1 MSESVIQDGSVVTTS
16 ISVDGTE
23 IPGQYQVISINV
35 NKEINKISSAKI
47 KISDGGFTGLKEDFP
62 AANSG
67 LFDPGK
73 KIEIKVGYS
82 SQNKSIYKGIII
94 KQGIKLSNDHC
105 ELNIECKEDP
115 IKMTLE
121 RNNAIYI
128 DKKDSD
134 IISELIK
141 NSGLSAKVDATSVQ
155 HPELVQYYCTDWDF
169 MMMRA
174 DLNGYVVIT
183 DGDKVSVGKPEI
195 TGSSVLEVING
206 VSLISIN
213 LEMDSRFQFPK
224 VTCTGW
230 DVSNQKIVSSNS
242 KPVDDQKIGLSSSKL
257 SNVSGVSEYHLQT
270 PANLPANLLESWAT
284 GKLTRSV
291 LSKIKGTVKF
301 QGHAKAKPG
310 IVITLKGLSDSFNG
324 DAYVTGVEQVIED
337 GNWLTTCKIG
347 IDFKSYSEEIP
358 DIEAPSTS
366 GMLAGIKGLHT
377 AIVKKIHEDKD
388 GQHRIQISYPTIEKD
403 NLGVWARL
411 STFYASNGSGAFFI
425 PEVNDEVI
433 VGFINE
439 DPHQPIILGSVYSS
453 KNAPAY
459 TSEEKNK
466 IKALVTKSKMKIEFE
481 EEKKIITILT
491 PAANSIVLD
500 DDQGSITITDKNQNK
515 IEMTKDGMTF
525 DCAKDF
531 TIKAKGK
538 IIMEAQADI
547 QAKAT
552 GAYKA
557 EGMSV
562 ELKGS
567 TKFAAE
573 GAQAELKGSAQTVI
587 KGGIVMIN

>member
-94 KQGIKLSNDHC
+94 KQGIKLSNDHS

-121 RNNAIYI
+121 RNNTIYI

-141 NSGLSAKVDATSVQ
+141 NSGLSSNVDATSVQ
-155 HPELVQYYCTDWDF
+155 YPELVQYYCTDWDF

-183 DGDKVSVGKPEI
+183 DEDKVSVGKPEI

-224 VTCTGW
+224 VTSTGW

-324 DAYVTGVEQVIED
+324 DAYVTGVEHVIEE

-347 IDFKSYSEEIP
+347 LDFKSYSEEIP

-411 STFYASNGSGAFFI
+411 STFYATNGSGAFFI

-481 EEKKIITILT
+481 EEKKIITIIT
-491 PAANSIVLD
+491 PAENSIVMD
-500 DDQGSITITDKNQNK
+500 DDQGSITITDKNKNK
-515 IEMTKDGMTF
+515 IELTKDGMTF

-538 IIMEAQADI
+538 IVMEAQQDI

-552 GAYKA
+552 GAYKG

-573 GAQAELKGSAQTVI
+573 GAQAEIKGSGQTVI